1 MQEEADREREKT
13 EEFDKETR
21 VRFPKEKEQEP
32 KSPES
37 TMIDTSFDFE
47 EQEMAA
53 DEDMPPVEFLKQGIT
68 SFFVTKEE

>member
-1 MQEEADREREKT
+1 M
-13 EEFDKETR
+13 
-21 VRFPKEKEQEP
+21 RFPKEKEQEP